1 MTVIYKMNDWNT
13 MPLEDEIK
21 LLIKSKYP
29 VVYFECTEEKY
40 ALRQL
45 FSIAES
51 LNLVFYQWSVTEG
64 LSRGD
69 KEGSFYQTHEPVS
82 MLRMVHYLINAEGAP
97 DGLYVFKDMEK
108 YLGDPLILRLFK
120 DVINRIKN
128 SKSTVVILSAEYKL
142 PVELEPDAGHILGGI
157 PSGEELESVFS
168 EMIGELQWQHEEFSV
183 SLSPEEYSRILGA
196 LRGLSIQQIRNV
208 LTQCIIEDNLL
219 TIADLSSIEA
229 YKRKI
234 FDQEGLLEFCLTER
248 QEAMAGFPSLKQWL
262 SDRKMSF
269 RDASL
274 PGLPPPRGILLM
286 GVQGCGKSLA
296 VKIIARELALPL
308 YRLDLGRLYS
318 KYIGETEQNLRKAFE
333 LVEKMSPL
341 CLWIDEIEK
350 GFAVS
355 SGDMDGGVSKRILGT
370 FLTWMQER
378 KAACFIAATANDV
391 YHLPPEFLRKGRFD
405 EIFFVDLPD
414 KDSREEIF
422 KIQVR
427 KRKLPPEHFDYSCLA
442 EASIGFNG
450 AEIEQAVIA
459 ALYRSSGKKTTLDTS
474 EIKEQLLAT
483 KPLSVLKREEIET
496 LREWAKERTV
506 PA

>member
-1 MTVIYKMNDWNT
+1 

-29 VVYFECTEEKY
+29 VVYFECEDEKY

-45 FSIAES
+45 FSISEN

-64 LSRGD
+64 LARKD
-69 KEGSFYQTHEPVS
+69 KEGAFYQTNDPVS
-82 MLRMVHYLINAEGAP
+82 MLRMVHYLINIDDAP
-97 DGLYVFKDMEK
+97 DGLFVFKDMEK

-120 DVINRIKN
+120 DVVNRIKN
-128 SKSTVVILSAEYKL
+128 SKSTVVVLSAEYKF
-142 PVELEPDAGHILGGI
+142 PKELESDSGHIIGGI
-157 PSGEELESVFS
+157 PSGEELEQVFA
-168 EMIGELQWQHEEFSV
+168 EMVEELQWQHEELTI
-183 SLSPEEYSRILGA
+183 SLSAEEYSRILNA

-219 TIADLSSIEA
+219 TISDLSFIES
-229 YKRKI
+229 YKRKT
-234 FDQEGLLEFCLTER
+234 FDQDGLLEFCLTEG
-248 QEAMAGFPSLKQWL
+248 QDSMAGFSHLKQWL

-269 RDASL
+269 REACL
-274 PGLPPPRGILLM
+274 PGLPPPKGILLM

-296 VKIIARELALPL
+296 VKIISRELALPL

-318 KYIGETEQNLRKAFE
+318 KYIGETEQNLRKAFAI
-333 LVEKMSPL
+333 VEKMCPL

-378 KAACFIAATANDV
+378 KATCFIAATANDV

-414 KDSREEIF
+414 AAGREEIF
-422 KIQVR
+422 KIQIR
-427 KRKLPPEHFDYSCLA
+427 KRNLPPDKFDYLCLA
-442 EASIGFNG
+442 GASDGFNG
-450 AEIEQAVIA
+450 AEIEQAVIS
-459 ALYRSSGKKTTLDTS
+459 ALYRSSSKKTTLDTL
-474 EIKEQLLAT
+474 EIKEQLETT

-496 LREWAKERTV
+496 LREWAKERTI

>member
-1 MTVIYKMNDWNT
+1 

-21 LLIKSKYP
+21 LLIKSRYP
-29 VVYFECTEEKY
+29 VVYFECTDEKY

-45 FSIAES
+45 SSLAEGLS
-51 LNLVFYQWSVTEG
+51 LVFYQWSVTEG
-64 LSRGD
+64 LVRSD
-69 KEGSFYQTHEPVS
+69 KEGAFYQTNEPVS
-82 MLRMVHYLINAEGAP
+82 MLRMVHYLIHLDDAP

-108 YLGDPLILRLFK
+108 YLNEPLILRLFK
-120 DVINRIKN
+120 DVVNRIKN

-142 PVELEPDAGHILGGI
+142 PRELEADSGHIIGGI
-157 PSGEELESVFS
+157 PSGEELEKVFS
-168 EMIGELQWQHEEFSV
+168 EMLEELQWQHEALRIT
-183 SLSPEEYSRILGA
+183 LSPEDCSRILNA

-208 LTQCIIEDNLL
+208 LTRCIIEDNVF
-219 TIADLSSIEA
+219 TVRDLSFIED
-229 YKRKI
+229 YKRKT
-234 FDQEGLLEFCLTER
+234 FDQEGLLEFCLTEG
-248 QEAMAGFPSLKQWL
+248 QEAMAGFSNLRQWL

-269 RDASL
+269 REASS
-274 PGLPPPRGILLM
+274 PGLPPPKGVLLM

-296 VKIIARELALPL
+296 VKIISRELSLPL

-318 KYIGETEQNLRKAFE
+318 KYIGETEQNLRKAFAI
-333 LVEKMSPL
+333 VEKMCPL

-378 KAACFIAATANDV
+378 KATCFIAATANDV

-414 KDSREEIF
+414 QAAREEIF
-422 KIQVR
+422 KIQIR
-427 KRKLPPEHFDYSCLA
+427 KRNLLPEHFDSVCLA
-442 EASIGFNG
+442 EASQGFNG
-450 AEIEQAVIA
+450 AEIEQAVIS
-459 ALYRSSGKKTTLDTS
+459 ALYRSSSKKTTPDTS

-483 KPLSVLKREEIET
+483 KPLSVLKREEIEN
-496 LREWAKERTV
+496 LREWAKERTI